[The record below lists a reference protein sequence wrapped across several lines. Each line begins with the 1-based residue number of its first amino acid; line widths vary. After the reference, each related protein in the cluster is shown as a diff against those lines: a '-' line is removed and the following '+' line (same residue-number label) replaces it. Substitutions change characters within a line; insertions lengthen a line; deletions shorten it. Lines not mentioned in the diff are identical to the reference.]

1 MDSGRWAE
9 LGVTFWFPIPLFRH
23 FHLRLLDA
31 SILRALDVV
40 WLVAVA
46 LACVGWMTRAS
57 TWVALV
63 VGVYLVGLPHNF
75 GKIHHSDAVVL
86 FVLAAL
92 ALSRCG
98 DAYSIDAWRRRR
110 RGDPAPAPS
119 GEYRWPIRVGWLVWV
134 LLYSAAGI
142 SKIRNGGVA
151 WVLSDSFRNILLQH
165 HYTHQ
170 PLVAWGLVIAE
181 YPLVCHALAAGTI
194 LVETS
199 SPLALVSR
207 RLRLLLIPS
216 LGLMQVGIGL
226 LLGVRF
232 DWYLLVFIFWIPW
245 SAIGR
250 ALRGSAR
257 A

>member
-1 MDSGRWAE
+1 MMRRLVDLWNRFWFAPQPATDLAVCRILFFGVIFYWRLTVDSGCWAE
-9 LGVTFWFPIPLFRH
+9 LGATFWFPIPLFRH

-75 GKIHHSDAVVL
+75 GKIYHSDAVVL

-142 SKIRNGGVA
+142 SK
-151 WVLSDSFRNILLQH
+151 
-165 HYTHQ
+165 
-170 PLVAWGLVIAE
+170 
-181 YPLVCHALAAGTI
+181 
-194 LVETS
+194 
-199 SPLALVSR
+199 
-207 RLRLLLIPS
+207 
-216 LGLMQVGIGL
+216 
-226 LLGVRF
+226 
-232 DWYLLVFIFWIPW
+232 
-245 SAIGR
+245 SATAVWPGC
-250 ALRGSAR
+250 
-257 A
+257 